1 MGDLLTVLMVM
12 VLITAIAAIHMPSLL
27 SCVISVGAL
36 GFGSSAIFLL
46 LGAPDVAIPKVVVDV
61 ITLVILIR
69 ATVGRDMHT
78 ALEVRETFGI
88 AFSLV
93 LLALFAVFGILV
105 SQYLPPFGQAG
116 ISANADAPGHF
127 YLAEGLKR
135 SGAPNAVA
143 AVLLDFR
150 GYDTLGEA
158 TVLFTALLGA
168 VVLLRRKGRS
178 EKVVPEGQR

>member
-1 MGDLLTVLMVM
+1 MADLLTILLVLM
-12 VLITAIAAIHMPSLL
+12 LITAIAAIHMPSLL
-27 SCVISVGAL
+27 SCVISLGAL
-36 GFGSSAIFLL
+36 GFGASIAFLL

-88 AFSLV
+88 SFSLV
-93 LLALFAVFGILV
+93 LLALFTVFGIVV
-105 SQYLPPFGQAG
+105 SQHMPPFGEAG
-116 ISANADAPGHF
+116 MMANADAPGHF
-127 YLAEGLKR
+127 YLAEGLR
-135 SGAPNAVA
+135 SSGSPNSIA

-158 TVLFTALLGA
+158 TVLFTALMGA
-168 VVLLRRKGRS
+168 VVLLRKKARTT
-178 EKVVPEGQR
+178 EKAAEGPQ